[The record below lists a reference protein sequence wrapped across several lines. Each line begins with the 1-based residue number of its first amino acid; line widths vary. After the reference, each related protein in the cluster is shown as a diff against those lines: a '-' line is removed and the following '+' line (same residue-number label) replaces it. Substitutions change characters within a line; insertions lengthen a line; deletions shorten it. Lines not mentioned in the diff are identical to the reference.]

1 MKRRDG
7 MNKALVVM
15 IAALV
20 IALMVP
26 ASGAYAYTSHFEG
39 GLTGGAGEI
48 KDPSW
53 GTVADVGVFTLDAAY
68 THFFDEVQTGA
79 GPHGMREFLQH
90 PSRLDIALAAE
101 AMAAETTNSTIEMTS
116 ATGTFGV
123 GFMYYTPSDDFA
135 TGVGAELVSM
145 SGEDELKVSGVVVGR
160 DEYTSSTVRL
170 RVEQYIGGIVSVGAM
185 VQGTAFE
192 TEDMS
197 GAKAESDQT
206 DAYLTAKA
214 FLGGMVSVSGS
225 IGSGEREWD
234 GSSVTTDYEYVEV
247 EVGIYPTQNL
257 GILLGVASEG
267 IDDPTTD
274 EEFTTAYIA
283 LEYYA
288 TESFHLMGGVT
299 SMTMEDN
306 INNLKM
312 DAIAVALRMG
322 AYF

>member
-1 MKRRDG
+1 
-7 MNKALVVM
+7 MNKALVM
-15 IAALV
+15 MAALV
-20 IALMVP
+20 IALLVP

-39 GLTGGAGEI
+39 GLTAGAGEI
-48 KDPSW
+48 KRPGW
-53 GTVADVGVFTLDAAY
+53 GAPADVGVFTLDAMY
-68 THFFDEVQTGA
+68 THFFDDLQTGA
-79 GPHGMREFLQH
+79 EPYGMREFLQH

-101 AMAAETTNSTIEMTS
+101 AVAAETADSAFETTT

-135 TGVGAELVSM
+135 TGVGAELLSM
-145 SGEDELKVSGVVVGR
+145 SGEDEFKVFGVVTSR

-170 RVEQYIGGIVSVGAM
+170 RVEQYVGGVVSVGAM
-185 VQGTAFE
+185 VQGTSYE

-206 DAYLTAKA
+206 DAYIYARA
-214 FLGGMVSVSGS
+214 FLGGMVSVAGS
-225 IGSGEREWD
+225 IGSGEQEWD
-234 GSSVTTDYEYVEV
+234 GSSVTTDYEYVEA
-247 EVGIYPTQNL
+247 ELGIYPTQNL
-257 GILLGVASEG
+257 GILLGVSSEG
-267 IDDPTTD
+267 IDDPGTD
-274 EEFTTAYIA
+274 QEFTTTYLA

-288 TESFHLMGGVT
+288 TESLHLMGGIL

-312 DAIAVALRMG
+312 DASAVTLRMG